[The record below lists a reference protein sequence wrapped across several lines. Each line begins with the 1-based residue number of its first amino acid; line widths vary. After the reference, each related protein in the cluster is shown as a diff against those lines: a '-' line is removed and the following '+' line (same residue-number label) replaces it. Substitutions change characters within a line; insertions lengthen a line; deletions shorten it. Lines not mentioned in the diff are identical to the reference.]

1 MRHGVLLFWLA
12 ACGGSPPPEA
22 NDASDAVDAPEVV
35 EDAPEAPPDVPLACT
50 WSESRDVAVVA
61 DPMLTEISGMVASR
75 IHDGVLYVHNDS
87 GEAVA
92 RFFALQ
98 PDGTTLAQIVIDGAP
113 SLDTEDAA
121 LETSGGREWLWL
133 GDIGDNAARDG
144 GTPRSSIDVIRAEV
158 PALPSAPSATPLH
171 VASHELF
178 TLTYPDAPHDCEAL
192 IFDAPTG
199 DLYLLSKENEGPHR
213 VYRAAA
219 PHVAGT
225 NRVLEPIGEIL
236 PGRSLADAITAAD
249 GDARGRFVVRTYRR
263 VYLFEATTGTPAERW
278 SVAPLELPVIRELQG
293 EAIAFFADGHGVYT
307 VAEGDAQ
314 TIHALDETCP

>member
-1 MRHGVLLFWLA
+1 MMRTVLALLVA
-12 ACGGSPPPEA
+12 ACGGSTPPA
-22 NDASDAVDAPEVV
+22 NDASDVIDAPELADV
-35 EDAPEAPPDVPLACT
+35 EETPDAPSACT
-50 WSESRDVAVVA
+50 WSESRDVAVVS
-61 DPMLTEISGMVASR
+61 DPMLTEISGLVASR
-75 IHDGVLYVHNDS
+75 VHPGVLFVHNDS

-92 RFFALQ
+92 RFFAVRE
-98 PDGTTLAQIVIDGAP
+98 DGTTLAQIVIDGAP

-121 LETSGGREWLWL
+121 LETADGREWLWL

-144 GTPRSSIDVIRAEV
+144 GTPRSTIDVIRAEV
-158 PALPSAPSATPLH
+158 PALPEAPGAPLH
-171 VASHELF
+171 VATHELF
-178 TLTYPDAPHDCEAL
+178 TFTYPDAPHDCEAL
-192 IFDAPTG
+192 VFDAPTG

-219 PHVAGT
+219 PHVDGST
-225 NRVLEPIGEIL
+225 RVLELVGEIL

-263 VYLFEATTGTPAERW
+263 VYLFDAVTGTPAERW

-293 EAIAFFADGHGVYT
+293 ESIGFFPDGHGVYS